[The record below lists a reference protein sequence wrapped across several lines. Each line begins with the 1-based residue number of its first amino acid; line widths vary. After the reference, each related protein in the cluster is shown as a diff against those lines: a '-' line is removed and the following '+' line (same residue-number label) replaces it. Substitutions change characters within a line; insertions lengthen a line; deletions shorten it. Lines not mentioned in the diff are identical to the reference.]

1 MDTTFLK
8 DSGDLSALLGVADV
22 DDLNALVDYIT
33 DNGAG
38 RVALAKEVRERFVAC
53 KSARNYPSAD
63 RGAIASEITLFGGNS
78 IANMFRGGKGV
89 SYTELAGDVGTHL
102 KAVYAKGA
110 DAATIEEAILS
121 KLYNDAINEMTPE
134 QRLHFTSSWN
144 GFDVSPTSAYGMSV
158 VVAYVMASML
168 LGRGLPVAMGIIAS
182 RGPGLFLGPFGVAF
196 SSIWSIAELTG
207 AAYRVTVP
215 CVVQIAYIR
224 QKAMRRM
231 QQCQC
236 SKCAKINVADA
247 KFCSECGNPMPQKAA
262 PSTSLVASIL

>member
-1 MDTTFLK
+1 LDTTFI
-8 DSGDLSALLGVADV
+8 DNSGDLTALLRVADV
-22 DDLNALVDYIT
+22 DDLDALVDYIT

-38 RVALAKEVRERFVAC
+38 RMALAKDVCERFVAC
-53 KSARNYPSAD
+53 KRARSYPPAD
-63 RGAIASEITLFGGNS
+63 RGAIASEIMLFGGNS
-78 IANMFRGGKGV
+78 IANMFRGKGV

-102 KAVYAKGA
+102 KAIYAKGA

-121 KLYNDAINEMTPE
+121 KLYNDAINKMTPE
-134 QRLHFTSSWN
+134 QRLHFISSWN
-144 GFDVSPTSAYGMSV
+144 GFDISPTSAYGMSV

-168 LGRGLPVAMGIIAS
+168 LGRGLPMAMGIIAS

-196 SSIWSIAELTG
+196 SSIWSIAELAG

-224 QKAMRRM
+224 QKAKRQA

-262 PSTSLVASIL
+262 PSTALVASTF